1 MHDPET
7 RHLPKR
13 CSFCSTASLGINGG
27 TMGTAT
33 RVEGHSKQ
41 RKSQKNSQTPCQLP
55 ACTQREG
62 GRKIR
67 GESKR
72 EGEGEHSEHS
82 SLLLW
87 QLVDNRCGQKIH
99 LDVYFSCSHSH
110 THTGAHAHIHTHCHH
125 LLEAHSIHPGKVHHN
140 LSLQMRADRYTNSSE
155 TLFMIVTLVIA
166 FTKYF
171 S

>member
-1 MHDPET
+1 MAEQWGPRPEW
-7 RHLPKR
+7 KG
-13 CSFCSTASLGINGG
+13 TASRE
-27 TMGTAT
+27 
-33 RVEGHSKQ
+33 RV
-41 RKSQKNSQTPCQLP
+41 RKNSQTPCQLP

-72 EGEGEHSEHS
+72 EGEGEHSELS

-87 QLVDNRCGQKIH
+87 QLVDNRCDQKIH
-99 LDVYFSCSHSH
+99 LDVYLSRFHSHRH
-110 THTGAHAHIHTHCHH
+110 THTGAHAHIHTHRHIHTHCHH